1 MSNEDTGTPLPRRRP
16 VVPPPSMAGRSRPST
31 WSNRA
36 PWEDDPTV
44 ERSPS
49 PAPAQTTRE
58 VRYSF
63 TETPT
68 APQAP
73 ATPPA
78 PGASAPSSA
87 SAGTP
92 APVTSRRALRERDSG
107 RVAETADALTAER
120 ILRRRPTEP
129 ETGWRRAVYRATGG
143 AVHPGESRAVR
154 ERLATEQRV
163 AARLGTRA
171 RFVPV
176 LTRKG
181 GVGKT
186 TVTSLLG
193 MTMATLREDRVVAV
207 DANPDRGTL
216 AERMP
221 RQSPYTVR
229 DVVQRADRIV
239 TFADLS
245 ELVARDV
252 SRLDVLASDTDPATA
267 EAFGEDDY
275 KVVAEV
281 VARHYSIV
289 LTDCGT
295 GMVHSVMRGTLD
307 LADALVLVSGA
318 SVDEARL
325 ASETLTWLEVHGY
338 DELVRNAVVALN
350 SATPSASALDVD
362 EVSRHFESR
371 CRVVVR
377 LPYDPHLAEGAT
389 IRLDQLRPET
399 RLAAL
404 ELAAHVVDGIAEEA

>member
-31 WSNRA
+31 WSHQA
-36 PWEDDPTV
+36 PWEDDPTI

-49 PAPAQTTRE
+49 PAPTPTTSE

-68 APQAP
+68 APDTP
-73 ATPPA
+73 APPA
-78 PGASAPSSA
+78 PGASAGSPS
-87 SAGTP
+87 
-92 APVTSRRALRERDSG
+92 PVTSRRALRERESG

-120 ILRRRPTEP
+120 ILRRRPMEP

-154 ERLATEQRV
+154 ERLAMELRV
-163 AARLGTRA
+163 AARVGTRA

-221 RQSPYTVR
+221 RQSAYTVR
-229 DVVQRADRIV
+229 DVVQRADRIT

-275 KVVAEV
+275 KVVADV

-307 LADALVLVSGA
+307 LADSLVLVSGA

-338 DELVRNAVVALN
+338 DELVQNAVVALN

-404 ELAAHVVDGIAEEA
+404 ELAAHVVDGIAEES